1 MASLLPLC
9 LLAGCGQMPE
19 SPPPSTDAGAPG
31 GDAAVGQNYPAFD
44 FPLLTVSKIGGAVID
59 APRIIP
65 VLFHNDPDPNLAATI
80 GDFLTRWTAS
90 PYWKQQVSEYGVGDA
105 TVAPAVNP
113 TEDAP
118 AITSDQEIATWLTG
132 QLDGTH
138 QGIWGIPDKNSIYL
152 LIYPPTTTI
161 TDGQNTSCK
170 DYSGYHHSLPLS
182 ATLTVYRAV
191 IVQCSQG
198 THTGV
203 ISHEIV
209 ETVSDAVPGKGYYGL
224 APPYSLFGGGELA
237 DLCDSSGTVTPADV
251 GYPFQR
257 TWSNAASLAGGDRCV
272 PVPAGEP
279 YFGAFPVLPDFF
291 THTSGAKDEVVIV
304 PPGQSKTIDVR
315 LFSTGP
321 LPGPFKVSVS
331 KVMNLDLTLD
341 PTQGQNGDTL
351 HLTIKNNGT
360 ATTGTASFSLTS
372 TLGAAKHFFPG
383 AVSFQ

>member
-1 MASLLPLC
+1 
-9 LLAGCGQMPE
+9 MPD
-19 SPPPSTDAGAPG
+19 SPPASADAGAPG
-31 GDAAVGQNYPAFD
+31 ADAEVGQNYPAFD
-44 FPLLTVSKIGGAVID
+44 FPRLTASRAGDSEVG
-59 APRIIP
+59 APRIVP
-65 VLFHNDPDPNLAATI
+65 VLFHNDPNPNLAATI
-80 GDFLTRWTAS
+80 GDFLGRWTSS
-90 PYWKQQVSEYGVGDA
+90 PYWKQQVSEYGVGDV
-105 TVAPAVNP
+105 TVAPTVTPAQ
-113 TEDAP
+113 DAP
-118 AITSDQEIATWLTG
+118 ALTSDQEIATWLTG

-138 QGIWGIPDKNSIYL
+138 TDVWGTPDKNSVYV

-161 TDGQNTSCK
+161 SDGQTSSCK

-191 IVQCSQG
+191 IPQCSPG

-209 ETVSDAVPGKGYYGL
+209 EAVTDGAIGKGYDGL

-237 DLCDSSGTVTPADV
+237 DLCDSSGTVMPADV

-279 YFGAFPVLPDFF
+279 YFGAFPVLPDRFSDK
-291 THTSGAKDEVVIV
+291 SGATDEVVIV

-321 LPGPFKVSVS
+321 LPGLFTVSVS
-331 KVMNLDLTLD
+331 KATNLALTLD
-341 PTQGQNGDTL
+341 RTQGQNGDIL
-351 HLTIKNNGT
+351 HLTIQNNGT
-360 ATTGTASFSLTS
+360 ATQGTASFSLTS
-372 TLGAAKHFFPG
+372 TLGKTQHFFPG
-383 AVSFQ
+383 SVSFQ